1 LYADSV
7 FTLKERRRMIFYQKT
22 WKSLKIIRWGK
33 TLKEWV
39 NGNFQKHFTD
49 F

>member
-1 LYADSV
+1 MV
-7 FTLKERRRMIFYQKT
+7 FYQET
-22 WKSLKIIRWGK
+22 WKNLEVKRWAK